1 MHLLLIAGGET
12 SWELWG
18 VSVRGC
24 EKGLKGYGLV
34 WGNWG
39 EGLWKWVSALDWM
52 LLGSGADPMVGRLNQ
67 SYMEDRAKD
76 VGDKEA
82 EVTL

>member
-1 MHLLLIAGGET
+1 
-12 SWELWG
+12 
-18 VSVRGC
+18 
-24 EKGLKGYGLV
+24 
-34 WGNWG
+34 
-39 EGLWKWVSALDWM
+39 M